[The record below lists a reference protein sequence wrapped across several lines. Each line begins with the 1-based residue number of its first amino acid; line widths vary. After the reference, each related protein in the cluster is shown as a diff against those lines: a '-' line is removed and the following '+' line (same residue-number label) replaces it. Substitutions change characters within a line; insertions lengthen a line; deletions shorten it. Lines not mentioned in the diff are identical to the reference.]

1 MMSIVEF
8 IKQNQRSRQERRRE
22 REARRH
28 DATMCFGCVPM
39 CSGGEDLE
47 HTAFRP
53 SLKHTEHG
61 VPCVPHPWQEG
72 CQGGVGPGCVWVPGG
87 GPLARHG
94 TGAAGRQQAVRLRP
108 ELPRAGRRQTGP
120 APRSSRMNTASHGP
134 RRTSA
139 KAECARC
146 RAHMVAPCLGAALVG
161 RGPSCCEGM
170 SCAWQRTMLP

>member
-1 MMSIVEF
+1 MNSSNK
-8 IKQNQRSRQERRRE
+8 IKEADRRGRE
-22 REARRH
+22 RERSTPPRRNH
-28 DATMCFGCVPM
+28 VFWM
-39 CSGGEDLE
+39 CSDVFWWGGPGT
-47 HTAFRP
+47 HCIPTFTATHRSRTRCSMCST
-53 SLKHTEHG
+53 SLAGG
-61 VPCVPHPWQEG
+61 VPGRGRSRVC
-72 CQGGVGPGCVWVPGG
+72 VGPGWRAV
-87 GPLARHG
+87 GPSRH
-94 TGAAGRQQAVRLRP
+94 TGVAGRQQAVRLRP

-139 KAECARC
+139 KAKCARC